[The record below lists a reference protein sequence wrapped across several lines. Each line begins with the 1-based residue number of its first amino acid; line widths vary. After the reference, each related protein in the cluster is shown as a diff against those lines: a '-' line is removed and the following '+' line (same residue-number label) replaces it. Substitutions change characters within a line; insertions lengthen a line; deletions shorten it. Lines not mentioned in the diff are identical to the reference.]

1 MWTKDLIN
9 FIPIYCHHWDCR
21 LGPVQVRQAWEYL
34 RGGGGGG
41 WNVLVG
47 GPLQLGL
54 RFWFPPDPRRRCCS
68 LFLNLN
74 WWKGYCYHKILIM
87 VPRVGDGDPS
97 FPVHPDE
104 NVEKMIICNC
114 KCIPGVPKSMEEEY
128 TMNVCFH
135 SFLIWLNVLRPPF
148 CTHSWLCFHSYH
160 INTWWGLYITIYFHM
175 YTSWYSQQIGIL
187 FYR

>member
-9 FIPIYCHHWDCR
+9 FIPIYCHHWDCG

-34 RGGGGGG
+34 RG

-47 GPLQLGL
+47 GRLQLGL

-97 FPVHPDE
+97 FPVHPCSSDVCDVE
-104 NVEKMIICNC
+104 NIITWHCVEPKTFSVDQYLSICSLCVIKISIIS
-114 KCIPGVPKSMEEEY
+114 KI
-128 TMNVCFH
+128 
-135 SFLIWLNVLRPPF
+135 
-148 CTHSWLCFHSYH
+148 
-160 INTWWGLYITIYFHM
+160 
-175 YTSWYSQQIGIL
+175 IL
-187 FYR
+187 FYYKRHYFNPWSVCVKSCDTLTQWIIVR